1 MSSSPE
7 NSFLPAGTSQ
17 SDHAEADALSIGL
30 NLRHY
35 RGQAGMT
42 MAELGGLVGR
52 AASQISAFETGKRAP
67 SLDMLDSLA
76 SALDVSV
83 DDLLNPTPAD
93 PRAALELEVER
104 RQNSSLY
111 SVLGLPTVRA
121 KSLGND
127 ELQAI
132 ASLQRALATV
142 LEQRAATPE
151 EARRANRVLREEMR
165 AQDNYFPDIE
175 AAAAQL
181 LGAIGSGDGPLSQAQ
196 TAAIANHLGF
206 SLHYVPDLP
215 DSTRSVSDTRNK
227 RLYLSNDSQAL
238 GDPRSHVLTALA
250 SHVLGHTPPKNF
262 QDFLRQRVEVNYL
275 AAALLVPEKSAVE
288 QLQNDKKNRRISIE
302 ELRDRFSVSYETAA
316 HRFTNLATRHLD
328 LPVHFMK
335 VAKTG
340 TIHKAYSNDGLPF
353 PQDPLGSV
361 EGQFACKRFTSRAVY
376 RVEDR
381 FSPYFQYTDTPEGT
395 FWCTARVLPGGEYS
409 ISVGVPFAHV
419 KWFMGQETPHRS
431 VSKCP
436 DPSCCSHP
444 PEQLSAK
451 WEDASWPAAR
461 THASLLAA
469 VPPGAFPGVDRTE
482 VYAFLERHAPTDT
495 AINANNASAPMDQRI
510 TSR

>member
-1 MSSSPE
+1 MNSSDETTESP
-7 NSFLPAGTSQ
+7 Q
-17 SDHAEADALSIGL
+17 QADALSIGL
-30 NLRHY
+30 NLRHF
-35 RGQAGMT
+35 RRRAGMT
-42 MAELGGLVGR
+42 MAQLGELIGR
-52 AASQISAFETGKRAP
+52 APSQISAFETGKRTP
-67 SLDMLDSLA
+67 SLDLLGALANTLDIT
-76 SALDVSV
+76 V

-121 KSLGND
+121 KSVGTD
-127 ELQAI
+127 ELEAI
-132 ASLQRALATV
+132 AALQRALSTV
-142 LEQRAATPE
+142 LKQRAATPE

-165 AQDNYFPDIE
+165 AQDNYFPEIE

-181 LGAIGSGDGPLSQAQ
+181 LHAVGSDGAPMSQAQ
-196 TAAIANHLGF
+196 TAQIASHLGF

-215 DSTRSVSDTRNK
+215 ESTRSVSDTRNK
-227 RLYLSNDSQAL
+227 RLYLPNDSQSV
-238 GDPRSHVLTALA
+238 GDPRSRVLTALA

-262 QDFLRQRVEVNYL
+262 LDFLRQRVEVNYL

-288 QLQNDKKNRRISIE
+288 MLQNDKKKRQISIE

-335 VAKTG
+335 VAKAG

-361 EGQFACKRFTSRAVY
+361 EGQFACKRFTSRTVY

-395 FWCTARVLPGGEYS
+395 FWCTARVLPGGEFS

-419 KWFMGQETPHRS
+419 KWFMGQETPNRS
-431 VSKCP
+431 VSRCP
-436 DPSCCSHP
+436 DPSCCSQP
-444 PEQLSAK
+444 PKELSEK
-451 WEDASWPAAR
+451 WDDSSWPSAR

-469 VPPGAFPGVDRTE
+469 VPPGVFPGVDRTE
-482 VYAFLERHAPTDT
+482 VYSFLERHAPAD
-495 AINANNASAPMDQRI
+495 
-510 TSR
+510 